1 MPVKSVYLT
10 NLLAIWLLLLL
21 LPLGCGSDDEPED
34 DNQMVDSSPVLKS
47 TIPSSGGILSS
58 YGTLYMTFN
67 KPPGI
72 VIVNGELAIVA
83 GKMAIWN
90 ASGLTSGQTVVLLIT
105 WTGNGGGI
113 ATVILTIL

>member
-34 DNQMVDSSPVLKS
+34 DNQMVDRSPVLKS

-58 YGTLYMTFN
+58 YGTLYMTFS

-72 VIVNGELAIVA
+72 VIVNGEL
-83 GKMAIWN
+83 AIWN